1 MLYMV
6 IERFRDGDPIPVY
19 RRFRERGRMAPKG
32 VMYLGS
38 WITTDLRSCYQLM
51 DAPDLTSLNEWMAQW
66 KDIVDFEV
74 LPVMTSDEAK
84 AAFEPRL

>member
-6 IERFRDGDPIPVY
+6 IERFKDGDAIPVY

-51 DAPDLTSLNEWMAQW
+51 DAPDMNRLNEWIAQW
-66 KDIVDFEV
+66 QDIVDFEV

-84 AAFEPRL
+84 AVLEPRL